1 MNTSFR
7 NYGLLSVAALF
18 FAACNDGLTQLPA
31 DDGTEFINAEEPD
44 VRYSVSAE
52 AMTRDGSQTTN
63 PLPTDAFKVC
73 AWYYDAT
80 RDETGQPAETLYNDG
95 KEILLVGHD
104 LDGTEFQGEVVSR
117 QSDAAFGDGT
127 DGYYGVWNTTI
138 EHWWPKPWFTV
149 DFYATCPN
157 TLPNVMLTA
166 NANPA
171 DPYIYKGI
179 PFSVMPDEKAA
190 DITDM
195 LYAFESVRRGDKPAN
210 YADGAVKLSFH
221 HALSQINFR
230 GAVKETNKDW
240 IVEVSGITLH
250 NVHTK
255 GIFDI
260 GRGAFNPSSMTEKS
274 DFQLPMKGGNP
285 ASPFGPLNPLTPA
298 AKSDPASPYR
308 PIVITYDEQEPDK
321 SYELTDTANPRVL
334 MGQTLTAW
342 DYENHEKIE
351 DTEGCYLSVLC
362 HIWRKNQDGNPE
374 ELLDPD
380 RVGNFVNIYIPFS
393 PVWEAGKK
401 YTYTLHFGGGYDE
414 DGWPN
419 IVETEIT
426 VSVTDWVQGEE
437 SSGSAEFN

>member
-1 MNTSFR
+1 M
-7 NYGLLSVAALF
+7 
-18 FAACNDGLTQLPA
+18 ACGDELASSPA
-31 DDGTEFINAEEPD
+31 DNGTEFINAEEPN
-44 VRYSVSAE
+44 VRYYVNAD
-52 AMTRDGSQTTN
+52 AVTRDGTQDTN
-63 PLPTDAFKVC
+63 PLPADVFKVC

-80 RDETGQPAETLYNDG
+80 RDETGELAKTLYNDG

-104 LDGTEFQGEVVSR
+104 LDGTEFQGEEVFRLTDS
-117 QSDAAFGDGT
+117 AFGDGA
-127 DGYYGVWNTTI
+127 GGFYGVWNTTI

-149 DFYATCPN
+149 DFFATCPK
-157 TLPNVMLTA
+157 TLPNIMLTA
-166 NANPA
+166 NGDAA
-171 DPYIYKGI
+171 DPYIYKGVHFGI
-179 PFSVMPDEKAA
+179 QPDEKAS
-190 DITDM
+190 DVTDM
-195 LYAFESVRRGDKPAN
+195 LYAFESIRRGNKPAN
-210 YADGAVKLSFH
+210 YADGAVKLTFH

-250 NVHTK
+250 NVYSK
-255 GIFDI
+255 GIFEI
-260 GRGAFNPSSMTEKS
+260 AKGQFNPTSLQEVI
-274 DFQLPMKGGNP
+274 DYPLAMKGGNP
-285 ASPFGPLNPLTPA
+285 SSPFSPLNPLTPTT
-298 AKSDPASPYR
+298 KSNPNSPYQ
-308 PIVITYDEQEPDK
+308 PIVLTYDANNPTK

-362 HIWRKNQDGNPE
+362 HIWRQNLDGNPE

-419 IVETEIT
+419 IVESEIT

-437 SSGSAEFN
+437 NSGTAEFN